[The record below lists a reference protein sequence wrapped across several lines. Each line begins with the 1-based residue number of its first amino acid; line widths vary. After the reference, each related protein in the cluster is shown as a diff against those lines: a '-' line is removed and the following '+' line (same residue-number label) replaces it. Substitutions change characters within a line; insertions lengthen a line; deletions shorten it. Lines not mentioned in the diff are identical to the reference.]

1 MDPKQIDV
9 YIVDAESVAGMT
21 KHPPLQVQPLVAR
34 GQLEGRHVCVK
45 GEMVIHNGKLD

>member
-1 MDPKQIDV
+1 MDPKKIDV
-9 YIVDAESVAGMT
+9 YIVDAQCGWDDKAACTSGSV
-21 KHPPLQVQPLVAR
+21 LVPR